1 VEYLT
6 TAEYAELKNCSERYI
21 QKLIK
26 TNKLE
31 CIEKSNPANGHYYY
45 LIPVSALPEN
55 LQEKYYR
62 KQKADAGLLPEKKPE
77 QKAKPEKP
85 KPPQR
90 SFEQLS
96 DEERQQVTEWTEIL
110 NEWQAMRSQYPKS
123 KTEFDK
129 LYIGKC
135 QLEHP
140 NMKISE
146 SILYRKYSAFRDG
159 NTEGLLDRRGTW
171 SRGTSTI
178 PEPVWEMFRSWWMD
192 ENLPSVSLCYR
203 SVIIWTEEFYPELVS
218 QIPNERTFRRRIDRD
233 IAEYLRTCAREGEK
247 AFTDR
252 CAPYIMRDY
261 SELEANDCWIADTH
275 TLDIISKDGTVKHRL
290 YLTAFLDAKSGIL
303 TGWNIAESA
312 SSDSV
317 RLALRNGIQKYGIP
331 KCIYVDNGREYVNHQ
346 LGGRGHRTKKNESPA
361 SEPPPI
367 FKRLGIEMRN
377 AEVRRARTK
386 PIERTFRIVKEQFS
400 KLWTGFCGGTIL
412 EKPESLKQRIKSGQ
426 IPCDYEIREM
436 LGTWIDGEY
445 NQQPYGGRERCFKGM
460 SRMEVWSNT
469 LTEIRKPVSEEDLNL
484 LLMKTTRKQ
493 KVKRNGVSVTIS
505 GEEFWFYDKI
515 QTLENLR
522 REVYA
527 RYDPADFR
535 TARIYDAETDR
546 FLFEW
551 KLADILM
558 VNYLEKNQETVADA
572 NANIRAVK
580 KYAHQQKK
588 RLRKSGQPSL
598 LDMQKLRMQAKLAD
612 GLETKAPEKITLIQS
627 GEELPQKKAVGAEN
641 LSVQM
646 NLDRMRENYLKLKQQ
661 KGNE

>member
-1 VEYLT
+1 M
-6 TAEYAELKNCSERYI
+6 LKQGRIESI
-21 QKLIK
+21 QEINSKGRPK
-26 TNKLE
+26 
-31 CIEKSNPANGHYYY
+31 Y

-62 KQKADAGLLPEKKPE
+62 KQKADAGLLPEKKTE
-77 QKAKPEKP
+77 VKPEKP

-96 DEERQQVTEWTEIL
+96 DEERQQVTEWTEVL
-110 NEWQAMRSQYPKS
+110 KEWQAMRSQYPS

-129 LYIGKC
+129 LYVGKC

-140 NMKISE
+140 DTKISI
-146 SILYRKYSAFRDG
+146 SILYRKWAAYR
-159 NTEGLLDRRGTW
+159 EGDLESLLDRRGTW

-178 PEPVWEMFRSWWMD
+178 PELVWNAFLCWWLD
-192 ENLPSVSLCYR
+192 ENKPAVSLCYR
-203 SVIIWTEEFYPELVS
+203 NAVSWTEEFYPELVS
-218 QIPNERTFRRRIDRD
+218 QIPNERAFRRRIDRD
-233 IAEYLRTCAREGEK
+233 VDYYLKTLMRDGEK
-247 AFTDR
+247 AFNDR
-252 CAPYIMRDY
+252 CAPYIMRMYD
-261 SELEANDCWIADTH
+261 ELEANDCWIADTH
-275 TLDIISKDGTVKHRL
+275 TLDIQSTDGTTRHRL

-331 KCIYVDNGREYVNHQ
+331 KRIYVDNGREYVNHQ
-346 LGGRGHRTKKNESPA
+346 LGGRGHRTRKNESPE

-377 AEVRRARTK
+377 AIVRNAKAK

-400 KLWTGFCGGTIL
+400 KLWLGFCGGTIL
-412 EKPESLKQRIKSGQ
+412 EKPESLKQIIKNGGL
-426 IPCDYEIREM
+426 PCDYEIREM
-436 LGTWIDGEY
+436 LGMWIDGEY
-445 NQQPYGGRERCFKGM
+445 NQQPYGGRERCFKNM

-469 LTEIRKPVSEEDLNL
+469 LTEIRKPISEEDLNL

-493 KVKRNGVSVTIS
+493 KVKRNGVSVIIS

-522 REVYA
+522 REVYV
-527 RYDPADFR
+527 RYDPADFKS
-535 TARIYDAETDR
+535 ARIYDADTDR

-551 KLADILM
+551 NLADVLM

-572 NANIRAVK
+572 NASIRAVR

-588 RLRKSGQPSL
+588 QLRKSGQPTL
-598 LDMQKLRMQAKLAD
+598 LDMQKLRAQARLAD
-612 GLETKAPEKITLIQS
+612 GLETKMPEKITLIKS
-627 GEELPQKKAVGAEN
+627 GEELPEKKAVGAEH
-641 LSVQM
+641 LSARI
-646 NLDRMRENYLKLKQQ
+646 NLDLMRENYLRLKEQ
-661 KGNE
+661 KGND

>member
-1 VEYLT
+1 MDYLT
-6 TAEYAELKNCSERYI
+6 VKQVAELKSCSERYVK
-21 QKLIK
+21 QLAKER
-26 TNKLE
+26 KLE
-31 CIEKSNPANGHYYY
+31 SIQEINSKGRPKY

-55 LQEKYYR
+55 LQAKYYQ
-62 KQKADAGLLPEKKPE
+62 QKRTEAGILPEKKPE
-77 QKAKPEKP
+77 AKPEKP

-90 SFEQLS
+90 TFEQLS

-140 NMKISE
+140 NLKVSE
-146 SILYRKYSAFRDG
+146 SILYRKWAAYRDG
-159 NTEGLLDRRGTW
+159 NTEGLLDKRGTW

-178 PEPVWEMFRSWWMD
+178 PEPVWNAFLCWWLD
-192 ENLPSVSLCYR
+192 ENKPAVSLCYR
-203 SVIIWTEEFYPELVS
+203 NTISWTEEFHPELVS
-218 QIPNERTFRRRIDRD
+218 EIPNERAFRRRIDRD
-233 IAEYLRTCAREGEK
+233 VDYYLKTLMRDGEK

-252 CAPYIMRDY
+252 CAPYIMRMYD
-261 SELEANDCWIADTH
+261 ELEANDCWIADTH
-275 TLDIISKDGTVKHRL
+275 TLDIISKDGTTKHRL

-377 AEVRRARTK
+377 AIVRNARAK

-412 EKPESLKQRIKSGQ
+412 ERKESLKQIIKNGGL
-426 IPCDYEIREM
+426 PCDYEIREL

-445 NQQPYGGRERCFKGM
+445 NQQPYGGRERCFRGM

-493 KVKRNGVSVTIS
+493 KIKRNGVSVTIS

-522 REVYA
+522 REVYV

-551 KLADILM
+551 KLADVLM

-588 RLRKSGQPSL
+588 QLRNSGQPAL

-612 GLETKAPEKITLIQS
+612 GLETKAPEKITLVKS
-627 GEELPQKKAVGAEN
+627 GEELPQKKAAGAEN
-641 LSVQM
+641 LSVQI